1 MSKIQDHGMNKMK
14 DNLTNNKFHKE
25 KDLMKIKIWKKVI
38 SKMNKWKMICKW
50 MKILMNKI
58 VKVQKKNSLRM
69 YLIKQKMKIHI
80 KVKVERK
87 IDQTNLVI
95 RQKIQEKN
103 QKVNSTKKE
112 ITKTR
117 IKNREENDF
126 LLFKSN

>member
-87 IDQTNLVI
+87 IDQANLVI

>member
-50 MKILMNKI
+50 MKILINKI